1 MSTSSFLFQHF
12 PIKLLSFI
20 TSTPSSLVIKK
31 NVEYF
36 SGHIF
41 LFPVCTR
48 EYFRLLKRKV
58 IKTNNQQHKWI
69 CYALQN
75 LRYENTLFQLNPK
88 TSKRRTT
95 LKNQPAYCVIL
106 GFVKDT
112 QILRVSFQVIRS
124 DRRKIAAIFT
134 ERSNRSGC

>member
-1 MSTSSFLFQHF
+1 MKSQ
-12 PIKLLSFI
+12 
-20 TSTPSSLVIKK
+20 
-31 NVEYF
+31 E
-36 SGHIF
+36 IF
-41 LFPVCTR
+41 
-48 EYFRLLKRKV
+48 

-95 LKNQPAYCVIL
+95 LKNQPPYCVIL

-124 DRRKIAAIFT
+124 DRRKITAILLNARIAPAA
-134 ERSNRSGC
+134 EKY